1 MDKWSKLFLEHENE
15 IKEKLGEMLK
25 IAYGRLSGIISLILD
40 EEGKL
45 YIEISESE
53 STINEDINSGKAVY
67 VETFDA
73 QYFEISDDL
82 YTMNIDNAERIF
94 TECGGGEYYEKYIKN
109 LGEEERF
116 DAREIYDSLPVE
128 IRKKVFEK
136 IVQNNIEYFFEKF
149 YPELRDYWTS
159 DEVDEE
165 EEDDGI
171 TEEKIEWNTDK
182 IKKERK
188 KEEEEEEEEEI
199 EMEVIHITKKGDND
213 NVEKD

>member
-94 TECGGGEYYEKYIKN
+94 TECGAGEYYEKYIKN

-116 DAREIYDSLPVE
+116 DARNIYDSLPVE
-128 IRKKVFEK
+128 IRKQVFDK

-188 KEEEEEEEEEI
+188 KEEEEEEEEKI
-199 EMEVIHITKKGDND
+199 EMEVIHIKKKGDKD
-213 NVEKD
+213 VEKD